1 MSNMKTRSLL
11 IVFILLV
18 MTLHED
24 FALARV
30 AEYPHLVAVA
40 IGRHV
45 KYQSQ
50 RIPKNLKDLVNRLR
64 TSGEKV
70 QRAGRVDQPF
80 FSVKGQIITVNGEQ
94 VQVFEYAT
102 TKTAEREAKSV
113 SDTGSSVRTSMPR
126 WVAPPHFYK
135 SGRLIVLY
143 VGEDSAVIEALESA
157 LGRQFAGR

>member
-1 MSNMKTRSLL
+1 M
-11 IVFILLV
+11 FILLV

-24 FALARV
+24 FALAPV

-45 KYQSQ
+45 IYQSQ
-50 RIPKNLKDLVNRLR
+50 RTPKNLKDLVNRLR

-70 QRAGRVDQPF
+70 QRAGRVDQSF
-80 FSVKGQIITVNGEQ
+80 FSVKGQIITVSGEQ

-113 SDTGSSVRTSMPR
+113 SDTGSSVRTSMPM

-143 VGEDSAVIEALESA
+143 VGENSAVIEALESA